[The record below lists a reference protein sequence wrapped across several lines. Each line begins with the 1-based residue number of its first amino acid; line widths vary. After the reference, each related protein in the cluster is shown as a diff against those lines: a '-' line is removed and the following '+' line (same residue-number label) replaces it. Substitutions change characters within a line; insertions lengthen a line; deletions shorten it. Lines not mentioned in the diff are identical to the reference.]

1 MKVAMIILLVLLNL
15 GIFAY
20 FQFLQPVPQQSL
32 PELNPEKIRIL
43 NEQEVQAR
51 TNPAVETPAE
61 LPAHQ

>member
-1 MKVAMIILLVLLNL
+1 MKVAMIILLVLLNS

-43 NEQEVQAR
+43 SEQEVQAR
-51 TNPAVETPAE
+51 TNPVLETPE
-61 LPAHQ
+61 EPPAQQ

>member
-1 MKVAMIILLVLLNL
+1 MKVAMIVLLVLLNV

-43 NEQEVQAR
+43 TEQEVQAR
-51 TNPAVETPAE
+51 TNPAAETPAE
-61 LPAHQ
+61 LPTQQ

>member
-43 NEQEVQAR
+43 TEQEVQAR
-51 TNPAVETPAE
+51 TNPAVEALAE
-61 LPAHQ
+61 LPTQQ

>member
-1 MKVAMIILLVLLNL
+1 MKVATILLLVLLNV

-43 NEQEVQAR
+43 TEQEVQA
-51 TNPAVETPAE
+51 NPAVQARAE
-61 LPAHQ
+61 LPTQQ

>member
-1 MKVAMIILLVLLNL
+1 MKVAMIVLLVLLNV

-43 NEQEVQAR
+43 TEQEVQA
-51 TNPAVETPAE
+51 NPAVEAPAE
-61 LPAHQ
+61 LPTQQ

>member
-43 NEQEVQAR
+43 SEQEVQAS
-51 TNPAVETPAE
+51 PAVEAPTE
-61 LPAHQ
+61 LPAQQ

>member
-1 MKVAMIILLVLLNL
+1 MKVAMIILLVLLNS

>member
-1 MKVAMIILLVLLNL
+1 MKVATILLLVLLNV

-43 NEQEVQAR
+43 TEQEVQA
-51 TNPAVETPAE
+51 NPAVEAPAE
-61 LPAHQ
+61 LPTQQ

>member
-1 MKVAMIILLVLLNL
+1 MKVAMIVLLVLLNV

>member
-1 MKVAMIILLVLLNL
+1 MKVAMIVLLVLLNL

-43 NEQEVQAR
+43 TEQEVQA
-51 TNPAVETPAE
+51 NPAVEAPAE
-61 LPAHQ
+61 LPTQQ